1 MLSTCAN
8 PACAKPFLYL
18 REGRI
23 FEADTQTGDVRPVLE
38 LSLDPGPQIEFHHD
52 TSLVELRAPANKEL
66 LWWCGSCCVT
76 RTITFA
82 KNGGLAL
89 VSLRAAMHAAA

>member
-1 MLSTCAN
+1 MLSRCAN
-8 PACAKPFLYL
+8 PICSKPFLYL

-38 LSLDPGPQIEFHHD
+38 LSLDAGPSLEWHHD
-52 TSLVELRAPANKEL
+52 SSFVELRAPAKKEL
-66 LWWCGSCCVT
+66 FWLCGNCCVN
-76 RTITFA
+76 RTIAFA

-89 VSLRAAMHAAA
+89 VPLRSVMQAAA

>member
-38 LSLDPGPQIEFHHD
+38 LSLDPGP
-52 TSLVELRAPANKEL
+52 
-66 LWWCGSCCVT
+66 
-76 RTITFA
+76 
-82 KNGGLAL
+82 
-89 VSLRAAMHAAA
+89 